1 MPSDSKP
8 SLIFAVSIFNSLV
21 IIWAFDVL
29 THRPITNSLEG
40 GALYFDDLE
49 NRSVGFF
56 ENLWIVTV
64 ESIRRWVAFGRRGQ
78 LPAPPSLV
86 CVQTLSLESLHLG
99 TLKRTWLQGWRPHL
113 HHHAVLLVLLTLTR
127 LLHGIHHISDLA
139 HQLSLRCIILVIASL
154 DTCGILL
161 GLAFLLLLTSRANL
175 LATLLVQKGIEL
187 AKLLL
192 SNQLL
197 LADLLF
203 CLRGGNLL
211 LLKHL
216 KLVVVVTEL
225 LPLNDLFLDYLG
237 HLDRHSVDTLGIS
250 LDVPLLLLV
259 VGSWAEDVADVL
271 SGLNRVLLILSL
283 SEVELLFKV
292 AILHLHRILL
302 LVELHLLAILRV
314 HIVRHLL
321 TGLSLLHAISLLAKR
336 ILVVALHLFV
346 ANLLLVV
353 GIFVRVL
360 NALDVNELLD
370 VALLRL

>member
-1 MPSDSKP
+1 M
-8 SLIFAVSIFNSLV
+8 
-21 IIWAFDVL
+21 
-29 THRPITNSLEG
+29 
-40 GALYFDDLE
+40 
-49 NRSVGFF
+49 
-56 ENLWIVTV
+56 
-64 ESIRRWVAFGRRGQ
+64 
-78 LPAPPSLV
+78 
-86 CVQTLSLESLHLG
+86 
-99 TLKRTWLQGWRPHL
+99 KRTWLQGWCPHL
-113 HHHAVLLVLLTLTR
+113 HHHTVLLVLLTLTG
-127 LLHGIHHISDLA
+127 LLHRIHHISDLA
-139 HQLSLRCIILVIASL
+139 HQLSLGCIILVIASL
-154 DTCGILL
+154 NTCGILL
-161 GLAFLLLLTSRANL
+161 SLAFLLLLTSGANL

-216 KLVVVVTEL
+216 ELVVIVTEL
-225 LPLNDLFLDYLG
+225 LPLDDLFLDYLC
-237 HLDRHSVDTLGIS
+237 HLDRHSVDTFGIS

-259 VGSWAEDVADVL
+259 ISSWAEDVSDVL
-271 SGLNRVLLILSL
+271 SGLNRVLLILGF
-283 SEVELLFKV
+283 SEVEFLFKV

-302 LVELHLLAILRV
+302 LVELHLLAILCV

-321 TGLSLLHAISLLAKR
+321 TGLSLLHTISLLAKR
-336 ILVVALHLFV
+336 ILVVALHLIV

-360 NALDVNELLD
+360 YALDVYELLD